1 MQIKIILIEINNNNN
16 NNNNLINSQLKINN
30 YKINYLLLKNQLKNF
45 KFFLL
50 VFLLIKKN

>member
-1 MQIKIILIEINNNNN
+1 MQIKIILIEINN

-50 VFLLIKKN
+50 VFY